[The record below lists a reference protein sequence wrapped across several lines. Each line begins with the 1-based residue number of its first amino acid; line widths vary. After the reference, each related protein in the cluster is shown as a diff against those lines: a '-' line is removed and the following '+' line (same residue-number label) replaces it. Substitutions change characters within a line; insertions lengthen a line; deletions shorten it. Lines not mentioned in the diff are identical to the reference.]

1 MGASTA
7 TLQSV
12 AEALGVTISY
22 LLGES
27 AGERPGSAL
36 KTRARGE
43 ILGRTR
49 RPGLFRQGR
58 ATGLGA
64 RGHRRRMGGAALD
77 APAQT
82 DEQDRVRAAADRG
95 AGGIG
100 RRVKR
105 CHRWPTIFPTRCARP

>member
-43 ILGRTR
+43 ILDA
-49 RPGLFRQGR
+49 P
-58 ATGLGA
+58 
-64 RGHRRRMGGAALD
+64 D
-77 APAQT
+77 APAGLVDFAKDELLVSALAVT
-82 DEQDRVRAAADRG
+82 DAEWEALRSMRLPRPTSKTGYVQLLIAVRAVS
-95 AGGIG
+95 GGE
-100 RRVKR
+100 
-105 CHRWPTIFPTRCARP
+105 